1 MLAFTDPGE
10 AYRRSEVDARIRGAG
25 TGELVA
31 LCLEQVGAGLGSALM
46 AQERGDATARSKG
59 LTRALSA
66 LTALQMGIDRSVPIA
81 DVLDRLY
88 GTARQAVLASV
99 VRFDAVQLA
108 LVRRDFQDLARVFAQ
123 SPATG

>member
-25 TGELVA
+25 TGELVS
-31 LCLEQVGAGLGSALM
+31 LCLEQVGAGLGSALL
-46 AQERGDATARSKG
+46 AQERGDAIARSKG

-81 DVLDRLY
+81 GVLDGLY

-99 VRFDAVQLA
+99 TRFDANQLA
-108 LVRRDFQDLARVFAQ
+108 LVRKDFAELAQVFGQRQEEA
-123 SPATG
+123 